1 MTGAK
6 PVIVHLAVDV
16 NTPQRPKTTNA
27 IEWFVRELGDYDN
40 VVIAYQRRE
49 RPVSAPVAC
58 PAEGFRLFHF
68 PYFGLRLGIG
78 LLPAMRR
85 AAARTIALLE
95 AEGIRPDL
103 VHAHKFTFEG
113 LAGRQI
119 ARHFGVPLFISLRGE
134 VETKVFRMK
143 PTLRPLLRRVA
154 AEAAR
159 LYFVSAWFRDEFHR
173 HVPVQSEK
181 ERNLPNIV
189 RNIAPTIAPAPPG
202 DRFVAILALDT
213 WKRKGVRWLLDAVA
227 LARRERPALRLD
239 LIGGGSEK
247 SRQRLERMIAERG
260 LGEAVTL
267 VGPLPNDALL
277 ARLPHYRALLLPSLN
292 ETFGM
297 VYIEALFAGVPIL
310 FTRGTAIDGYLDG
323 LDVGHAVPPRDP
335 KAIAAAIL
343 DLDTRTAE
351 MRDAIAAA
359 APQLFATFDPATN
372 LARYRA
378 DVQEA
383 IGRR

>member
-1 MTGAK
+1 MSERR
-6 PVIVHLAVDV
+6 PVILHLAVDV

-49 RPVSAPVAC
+49 RPVSAPVECA
-58 PAEGFRLFHF
+58 AQGFRLFHF

-85 AAARTIALLE
+85 AAKRTIALLE
-95 AEGIRPDL
+95 AQGIRPDL

-113 LAGRQI
+113 LAGREI
-119 ARHFGVPLFISLRGE
+119 ARHFGVPLFVSLRGE

-154 AEAAR
+154 AGAAR
-159 LYFVSAWFRDEFHR
+159 LYFVSAWFREEFHR
-173 HVPVQSEK
+173 YVPAQPDK

-189 RNIAPTIAPAPPG
+189 RNIAPAIAPQPPG

-213 WKRKGVRWLLDAVA
+213 WKRKGVRWLLDGLA
-227 LARRERPALRLD
+227 LARRERPDLKLD
-239 LIGGGSEK
+239 LIGGGSAE
-247 SRQRLERMIAERG
+247 SRAHVERMIAARG
-260 LGEAVTL
+260 LAEAVTL
-267 VGPLPNDALL
+267 VGPLPNAELL

-297 VYIEALFAGVPIL
+297 VYVEALFAGVPIL

-323 LDVGHAVPPRDP
+323 LDVGRAVPPRDA

-343 DLDTRTAE
+343 DLDARTVE
-351 MRDAIAAA
+351 MRAVIAAA
-359 APQLFATFDPATN
+359 APRLFATFDPATS
-372 LARYRA
+372 LARYNA
-378 DVQEA
+378 DVRA
-383 IGRR
+383 ALGAR

>member
-1 MTGAK
+1 MSARR
-6 PVIVHLAVDV
+6 PVILHLAVDV

-27 IEWFVRELGDYDN
+27 IEWFVRELGDCDN
-40 VVIAYQRRE
+40 VVVAYQRRE
-49 RPVSAPVAC
+49 RPVPAPVECA
-58 PAEGFRLFHF
+58 ADGFRLFHF
-68 PYFGLRLGIG
+68 PFFGLRLGIG

-85 AAARTIALLE
+85 AARRTIALLE

-113 LAGRQI
+113 LAGHEI
-119 ARHFGVPLFISLRGE
+119 ARHFGVPLFVSLRGE

-143 PTLRPLLRRVA
+143 PRLRPLLRRVA
-154 AEAAR
+154 ADAAR

-173 HVPVQSEK
+173 HVPAQAGK

-189 RNIAPTIAPAPPG
+189 RNIAPVITPQPPG
-202 DRFVAILALDT
+202 ERFVAILALDT
-213 WKRKGVRWLLDAVA
+213 WKRKGVRWLLDGLA
-227 LARRERPALRLD
+227 LARRARPELKLD
-239 LIGGGSEK
+239 VIGGGGDS
-247 SRQRLERMIAERG
+247 SRARIARMIAARG
-260 LGEAVTL
+260 LADAVTL
-267 VGPLPNDALL
+267 VGPLPNAELL

-323 LDVGHAVPPRDP
+323 LEVGRAVPPRDA

-343 DLDTRTAE
+343 DLDTRTME
-351 MRDAIAAA
+351 MRAAIAVA
-359 APQLFATFDPATN
+359 APQLFAAFDPASN
-372 LARYRA
+372 IARYRA
-378 DVQEA
+378 EVRAALD
-383 IGRR
+383 GC